1 MARSPLTP
9 PLTTAHVIAEMRLR
23 EIDLSP
29 EARRAAARAA
39 AQWMTVEQRRAVA
52 EHNSA
57 LYSATAHKVKI
68 TAYLMAHP
76 EVR

>member
-1 MARSPLTP
+1 MARNPLRPALSTADVIRELRLDQAD
-9 PLTTAHVIAEMRLR
+9 LT
-23 EIDLSP
+23 P

-39 AQWMTVEQRRAVA
+39 AQWMTAEQRRGIA
-52 EHNSA
+52 ERNSA
-57 LYSATAHKVKI
+57 LYDESAHKVKI